1 MTTLLECLGHEPG
14 FFNLAL
20 DVMLRRGVVSPAAA
34 ADWATSASVLE
45 SVHTSYWPH
54 KHLEVK
60 RAEKNRS
67 LRCID
72 FSIFSNSVFLFFFYV
87 SLVTFLSFSFQFLS
101 FFLSSFASFFV
112 FLYLR
117 FFLPFFLS
125 FFLSFFSSFSLVLR
139 RHHLFTLCL
148 ISFLIPSI
156 SSLSLNTL
164 SVLYK

>member
-72 FSIFSNSVFLFFFYV
+72 FSIFSNSVFLFFFM
-87 SLVTFLSFSFQFLS
+87 SL
-101 FFLSSFASFFV
+101 
-112 FLYLR
+112 
-117 FFLPFFLS
+117 
-125 FFLSFFSSFSLVLR
+125 
-139 RHHLFTLCL
+139 
-148 ISFLIPSI
+148 
-156 SSLSLNTL
+156 
-164 SVLYK
+164 